1 MAGGRGSGEASRDE
15 IAGLLGDARLQGGM
29 MLRFG
34 LAALLAVPF
43 WHAPALA
50 LWAGQGVGQSL
61 ISSTLACW
69 RAIRHSSST
78 AGLSRRDP
86 RLRVVARLLAA
97 LFSIRS

>member
-15 IAGLLGDARLQGGM
+15 IAGLLGDARLQAGM

-50 LWAGQGVGQSL
+50 LWAGQGVGQVAL
-61 ISSTLACW
+61 FQHAGLLAQPFG
-69 RAIRHSSST
+69 ASSST
-78 AGLSRRDP
+78 GSPGSA
-86 RLRVVARLLAA
+86 
-97 LFSIRS
+97 